1 MKEKIVIIDGLRS
14 PISKAGF
21 ELKIIQADTLGA
33 IITKELVLRT
43 GISYDAFDEI
53 ILGNV
58 AQPAHAANIARIIAI
73 KAGFSQKTPAY
84 TVHRNCASGMQ
95 AISSAIE
102 KINSDQGS
110 LYLVGGVESMS
121 NIPLLYQDAYKD
133 FITQISYSKSLAQR
147 LKILSTFKLS
157 HLKPVIAL
165 LLGLSDPISGQIM
178 GLTAENLANEFG
190 ISREE
195 QDEYALLSHL
205 KAQAAQEKNILD
217 DEIHAIITK
226 ETSFFKDN
234 GIRFNQNMQALEK
247 LKPIFDKNAG
257 TVTAGNSS
265 QISDGAC
272 MLILSTQSKAKE
284 LGLKVLGCIKDYA
297 YVGLEAKRMGLG
309 PIYATKK
316 LFDKTGTSL
325 KDIDLIE
332 LNEAFSAQSL
342 ANIKAF
348 NSNSFCKKT
357 FNSPALGEINP
368 DILNVNGGAIAL
380 GHPVGMSGARIV
392 LSALKQLK
400 RTNKKTALATL
411 CVGGGQGAA
420 FLLEAYNE

>member
-21 ELKIIQADTLGA
+21 ELKNIQADTLGA

-368 DILNVNGGAIAL
+368 DILNVYGGAIEL

-420 FLLEAYNE
+420 FLLEAYND